1 MNLLPNFQNAV
12 IPVERLEDYV
22 LNSEHP
28 KGARVFRERLNIE
41 RRHAGVLA
49 ELIRAGLPKAPAERR
64 DTNEYGDVW
73 TTWHAINGLNA
84 QSAIVTVA
92 WMFKKNAEDTPVL
105 ISCYISCYIQT
116 REQERLRRLVSLG

>member
-12 IPVERLEDYV
+12 IPVERLKDYV

-28 KGARVFRERLNIE
+28 KGQHKARVFRERLNIE

-49 ELIRAGLPKAPAERR
+49 ELIRSGLPKAPAERR

-92 WMFKKNAEDTPVL
+92 WMFRKNAEDTPVL
-105 ISCYISCYIQT
+105 ISCYIET
-116 REQERLRRLVSLG
+116 KEQERLRRLVSLG